1 MFSIKSWK
9 KSALLF
15 VIGVFIAI
23 PVCAG
28 LKYEQS
34 TQVSGAM
41 VEMMKKMPFV
51 GKKMNMDN
59 SSTFFFTSNSMR
71 SDTTMNGKLAKSE
84 IILLSQEQFINID
97 HEKKVFTVATFA
109 QMRQQWEKAMQQMKE
124 SKKNAQ
130 EKPEATMTP
139 KISVKDTGE
148 TKVING
154 YNCRHIILD
163 LSLEMQDQKTGQKG
177 TMDMVSDL
185 WVTKDVQGFE
195 EQREFYRNFA
205 EKMGAMTYARDMMG
219 MMGGMMQDPNAT
231 QGMAEMKKEL
241 AKMEGT
247 PILTITSMMMPAGSM
262 PPESAQTR
270 SSNEPTPDLGKEA
283 KNSAEDSVVNQA
295 TEKVGKVFGGLGGFG
310 RKKKK
315 AEPAQENPQA
325 PPPAADTTSNSGK
338 TATAGSPQPFMKTT
352 TETKNFE
359 RAGLPAELFSTPA
372 GYKQVQWKD

>member
-1 MFSIKSWK
+1 MFSSNSWMK
-9 KSALLF
+9 FGLLF
-15 VIGVFIAI
+15 LIGVFIAV
-23 PVCAG
+23 PLCAG

-41 VEMMKKMPFV
+41 VEMMKRMPFV

-59 SSTFFFTSNSMR
+59 SSTFFFTPNSMR
-71 SDTTMNGKLAKSE
+71 SDTAMNGKLSHSE
-84 IILLSQEQFINID
+84 IILLNQEQFINID

-109 QMRQQWEKAMQQMKE
+109 QMRQQWEKAMQQMKD
-124 SKKNAQ
+124 SKKNAP

-154 YNCRHIILD
+154 FNCRHVIMN
-163 LSLEMQDQKTGQKG
+163 LSLEIQDQKSGQKG

-185 WVTKDVQGFE
+185 WVTKDVQGFD
-195 EQREFYRNFA
+195 EQREFYQHFA
-205 EKMGAMTYARDMMG
+205 EKMGAMTYAREMMG

-262 PPESAQTR
+262 PPESAQSQSR
-270 SSNEPTPDLGKEA
+270 NEPPPDLGKEA
-283 KNSAEDSVVNQA
+283 KDAAEDSAVNQA
-295 TEKVGKVFGGLGGFG
+295 TEKVGKIFGGLGGFG

-315 AEPAQENPQA
+315 AEPAPEKPQVS
-325 PPPAADTTSNSGK
+325 PPATAPASSGEPTT
-338 TATAGSPQPFMKTT
+338 AAGSPQPFIKTT

-359 RAGLPAELFSTPA
+359 RSGFPAEFFATPA
-372 GYKQVQWKD
+372 GYKQVEGKN